1 MSTTPQYGRGASVDG
16 AALVAAAAAA
26 AAAFAAHGCNRAA
39 AAAALPDDPAN
50 SSASRLPADA
60 IMLSGLR
67 ADRDST
73 LQALGAVHGAATR
86 MLCTAGE
93 TQHEVQEEVRLRSG
107 RITAY

>member
-16 AALVAAAAAA
+16 AALVAAAAA

-67 ADRDST
+67 ADRDNA

-93 TQHEVQEEVRLRSG
+93 TQHKVQEEVRLRSG
-107 RITAY
+107 RITA